1 MFIRQ
6 ILKAES
12 RLGKERFLLLMDDVH
27 GKLGV
32 KNLRGLFPA
41 TDNALRQNAIQPSEF
56 GGGTLV

>member
-12 RLGKERFLLLMDDVH
+12 RLGKERFLLLDDVH

-56 GGGTLV
+56 GGGILV